1 MRAGVTR
8 EMDRTRS
15 EAVVWIDHDIAL
27 IVAGRRDGSERVAI
41 LDRSLLETERAF
53 EARATDAVHDA
64 DRVLV
69 SGPADVRTDFEQ
81 TYVAITHRPDRLFDL
96 ETTARPLDRVET
108 TA

>member
-1 MRAGVTR
+1 MRTRVTP
-8 EMDRTRS
+8 ETDRTRS

-27 IVAGRRDGSERVAI
+27 IVAGQRDGSERVAI
-41 LDRSLLETERAF
+41 LDRTLLETVRAF
-53 EARATDAVHDA
+53 EARTTDAVLDA

>member
-1 MRAGVTR
+1 MRTR
-8 EMDRTRS
+8 LTGETDRTRS

-27 IVAGRRDGSERVAI
+27 IVAGRPDGSERVAI
-41 LDRSLLETERAF
+41 LDRNLLETERAF
-53 EARATDAVHDA
+53 ETRATDAVLDA

-69 SGPADVRTDFEQ
+69 AGPADVRTDFER

-96 ETTARPLDRVET
+96 EATAPTTDRAET